1 MKITVIG
8 AGNMGSAFVS
18 QLARAGHQVS
28 VTARDSG
35 KAAQVAAANPGAS
48 QSIIASF
55 QMRWMPSDIASFITS
70 YFEATR
76 LKTPCTIP
84 AFSASGTSWN
94 PKWVVFSSVI
104 GLAVLGGL

>member
-1 MKITVIG
+1 
-8 AGNMGSAFVS
+8 
-18 QLARAGHQVS
+18 
-28 VTARDSG
+28 
-35 KAAQVAAANPGAS
+35 
-48 QSIIASF
+48 
-55 QMRWMPSDIASFITS
+55 MRWMPSDIASFITS

>member
-1 MKITVIG
+1 MSQTTAVAPG
-8 AGNMGSAFVS
+8 ARF
-18 QLARAGHQVS
+18 RK
-28 VTARDSG
+28 R
-35 KAAQVAAANPGAS
+35 KATSPVPPATSSSRWPGRGAS

-55 QMRWMPSDIASFITS
+55 QMRWMPTDITSFMMS

-94 PKWVVFSSVI
+94 PKCVVLFPVI
-104 GLAVLGGL
+104 LPARKLPSAGI